1 MKKTFI
7 LMTLAAASFTACST
21 ATKEKL
27 GLVKQAPN
35 EFMVMSRA
43 PLSLPPDYNMRPVND
58 MSAMYEVDMTRRL
71 EGMSLGEQKLMS
83 KIEAQNTDE
92 DIKAKI
98 EAEFRELNATD
109 N

>member
-7 LMTLAAASFTACST
+7 LMTLAAAALTACST

>member
-7 LMTLAAASFTACST
+7 LMTLAAASLTACST

-98 EAEFRELNATD
+98 EAEFRELNPTD